1 MKLFFCQNDPLM
13 GESFWQNNSLL
24 THILFSIIIFSPVAN
39 FGDQSRTT
47 YMWVFSGWKTFMKR
61 RTAVAKINSLPIAT
75 EEELT
80 KHDDV
85 CAICYMEMTNAK
97 VTRCRHFFHSVCLRK
112 WLYMQD
118 TCPLCHAVLYKEQ
131 SEKAKK
137 AAAGAA
143 GGAPNAAADTNDNNS
158 DSSPEVRN

>member
-1 MKLFFCQNDPLM
+1 METLFVK
-13 GESFWQNNSLL
+13 
-24 THILFSIIIFSPVAN
+24 TLFTCF
-39 FGDQSRTT
+39 
-47 YMWVFSGWKTFMKR
+47 FSGWKTFMKR

-137 AAAGAA
+137 AAAAGAA

-158 DSSPEVRN
+158 DSSPEVRI